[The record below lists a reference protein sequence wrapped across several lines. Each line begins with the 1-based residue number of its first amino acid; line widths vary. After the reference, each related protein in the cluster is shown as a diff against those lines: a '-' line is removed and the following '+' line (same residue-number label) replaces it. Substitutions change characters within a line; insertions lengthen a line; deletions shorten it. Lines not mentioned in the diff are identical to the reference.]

1 MTDDR
6 SPPDRDPIAPT
17 SPHDGGPLKR
27 HRAAVTNDPFAARM
41 SIRTARGRRVRDL
54 FEGYLS
60 RVGTDADIVTKAH
73 CLRVAELTAIAE
85 ETRAKTSGEE
95 LKPDIINAVT
105 RSRLRR
111 QRCPAAAEHP
121 SRCGCG

>member
-60 RVGTDADIVTKAH
+60 RVATDADIVTKAH
-73 CLRVAELTAIAE
+73 CLRVAELTGSPRRPGPVSDCADKGARQLQNIRLGA
-85 ETRAKTSGEE
+85 AAANPLS
-95 LKPDIINAVT
+95 
-105 RSRLRR
+105 RSRN
-111 QRCPAAAEHP
+111 QRADED
-121 SRCGCG
+121 G